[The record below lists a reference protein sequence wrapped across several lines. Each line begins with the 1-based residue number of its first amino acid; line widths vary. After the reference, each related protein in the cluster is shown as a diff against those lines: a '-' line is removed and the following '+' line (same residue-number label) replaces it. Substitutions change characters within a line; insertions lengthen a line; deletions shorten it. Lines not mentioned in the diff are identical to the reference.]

1 MNLEKEKSMSMH
13 HLKASAAVAA
23 LVLLAGGSAAR
34 AEEEVSLSAADQT
47 DLAITIY
54 NQGLAQVRD
63 RRQLA
68 LAAGVSRVHFAGVA
82 AQIQPSTS
90 LLKAPGLRLIEQNFD
105 YDLLT
110 PAKLLSKAVGENV
123 RIYRTHPSTGE
134 DTVEVATVLSGE
146 GGAILKIG
154 DRIEIL
160 SEAGLPGRIVFDK
173 IPPNLRAEPT
183 LTVLLETERAFE
195 EEVELTYLTSGIG
208 WRADY
213 VGQLDKDAKK
223 LDLQAWITLNNR
235 SGATYKNAE
244 LKLVAGDVN
253 RARDRRQLLQAP
265 TGTRAQ
271 TLEQEAREEQLGDYH
286 LYTVPERTTIKHNQQ
301 KQVALFHAGEVTVS
315 KEYRMYKWG
324 DWGSGPNQFENAE
337 VRIRLENTKKA
348 GLGLPIP
355 QGIMR
360 FYMDDADGNAQFV
373 GEDRVRN
380 LPVERGQWFMLGAAF
395 DVTVSHKRTFFDSQ
409 CREVAKRLRCTYE
422 VEMEATLKNAR
433 EGSVGVAYSKQF
445 EGKWEVLEESAKHEK
460 ENDRTALWRIEIPAE
475 GMVKLT
481 YRYKDGLIE

>member
-1 MNLEKEKSMSMH
+1 MSKH
-13 HLKASAAVAA
+13 HLTATTTAA
-23 LVLLAGGSAAR
+23 LLALMVGGSPVR
-34 AEEEVSLSAADQT
+34 AGEEVNLSASDQT

-63 RRQLA
+63 RRRLA
-68 LAAGVSRVHFAGVA
+68 LAKGVTRVHFGGVA
-82 AQIQPSTS
+82 AQIQPATA
-90 LLKAPGLRLIEQNFD
+90 LFEAPGLRLIEQNFD

-110 PAKLLSKAVGENV
+110 PAKLLSKAVGQTV

-134 DTVEVATVLSGE
+134 DTSEEAMVLAAE
-146 GGAILKIG
+146 GGAVLKIG

-160 SEAGLPGRIVFDK
+160 SAAGLPGRIVFDK

-183 LTVLLETERAFE
+183 LSMTLEAATTFE
-195 EEVELTYLTSGIG
+195 DEVELIYLTSGIA

-235 SGATYKNAE
+235 SGVAYTNAE

-253 RARDRRQLLQAP
+253 RVRDRREVARAPAGARTQSLKQA
-265 TGTRAQ
+265 
-271 TLEQEAREEQLGDYH
+271 ARQEQLGDYH

-301 KQVALFHAGEVTVS
+301 KQVALFHAGAVSVS

-324 DWGSGPNQFENAE
+324 DWGSGPDQFENAA
-337 VRIRLENTKKA
+337 VRIRLDNTKKA
-348 GLGLPIP
+348 GLGLPMP

-360 FYMDDADGNAQFV
+360 FYMDDMDGHAQFV

-380 LPVERGQWFMLGAAF
+380 LPVDRGQWLRLGQAF
-395 DVTVSHKRTFFDSQ
+395 DVTFSHKRTYFDSQ
-409 CREVAKRLRCTYE
+409 CREVAKRLHCTYE
-422 VEMEATLKNAR
+422 VEMEVTFKNAR
-433 EGSVGVAYSKQF
+433 KEVVDVVYLKEF
-445 EGKWEVLEESAKHEK
+445 EGKWEMLSEGAKHEK

-475 GMVKLT
+475 GALT
-481 YRYKDGLIE
+481 LSYRYKDGLFD

>member
-1 MNLEKEKSMSMH
+1 MSKH
-13 HLKASAAVAA
+13 HLKATTAVVA
-23 LVLLAGGSAAR
+23 LGLMLGGSAAL
-34 AEEEVSLSAADQT
+34 ADGEVSLSAADQS

-63 RRQLA
+63 RRRLT
-68 LAAGVSRVHFAGVA
+68 LPAGRSRVHFGGVA
-82 AQIQPSTS
+82 AQIQPSTA
-90 LLKAPGLRLIEQNFD
+90 LFEAPGLRLIEQNFD

-110 PAKLLSKAVGENV
+110 PAKLLSKAVGQTV
-123 RIYRTHPSTGE
+123 RIYRTHPTTGE
-134 DTVEVATVLSGE
+134 DTIEQAMVLAAE
-146 GGAILKIG
+146 GGAVLKIG

-160 SEAGLPGRIVFDK
+160 SAAGLPGRIVFDK

-183 LTVLLETERAFE
+183 LSMSLEAAQAFAD
-195 EEVELTYLTSGIG
+195 EVELTYLTSGIA

-235 SGATYKNAE
+235 SGVAYTNAE

-253 RARDRRQLLQAP
+253 RIRDRRQLAQAP
-265 TGTRAQ
+265 AGARTQ
-271 TLEQEAREEQLGDYH
+271 SLEQAARQEQLGDYH
-286 LYTVPERTTIKHNQQ
+286 LYTIPERTTIKHNQQ
-301 KQVALFHAGEVTVS
+301 KQVALFHAGQVLVS
-315 KEYRMYKWG
+315 KEYRMHKWG
-324 DWGSGPNQFENAE
+324 DWGSGPDQFENAE

-348 GLGLPIP
+348 GLGVPMP

-360 FYMDDADGNAQFV
+360 FYLDDMDGNAQFV

-380 LPVERGQWFMLGAAF
+380 LPVERGQWFTLGQAF
-395 DVTVSHKRTFFDSQ
+395 DVTFSHQRTYFDSQ

-422 VEMEATLKNAR
+422 VEMEVTFKNAR
-433 EGSVGVAYSKQF
+433 KEAVEVVYLKEF
-445 EGKWEVLEESAKHEK
+445 DGKWEMLSESAKHEK

-475 GMVKLT
+475 GALKLS
-481 YRYKDGLIE
+481 YRYKDGLLD